1 MVQGVKRMKNL
12 IKSFL
17 FTITFLLI
25 ICKPGVASTFATP
38 NIELQ
43 GNANGIVFIQGDE
56 PFYGQ
61 IICFQGINSREVF
74 Y

>member
-1 MVQGVKRMKNL
+1 MKNL

-17 FTITFLLI
+17 FTMTFLLI

-56 PFYGQ
+56 PFL
-61 IICFQGINSREVF
+61 F
-74 Y
+74 YRKTVWRYSDVIRKSVHRP

>member
-1 MVQGVKRMKNL
+1 MKNL

-17 FTITFLLI
+17 FTMAFLLI

-38 NIELQ
+38 NVELE
-43 GNANGIVFIQGDE
+43 GNADGIVFIQGMS

-61 IICFQGINSREVF
+61 IIFFQEISLKEIF